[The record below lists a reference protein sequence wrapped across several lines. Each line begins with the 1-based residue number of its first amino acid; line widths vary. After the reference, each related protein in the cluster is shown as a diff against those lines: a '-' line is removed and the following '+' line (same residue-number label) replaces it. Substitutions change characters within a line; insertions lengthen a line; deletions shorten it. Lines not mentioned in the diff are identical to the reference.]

1 MNAYEQL
8 RQKQQEEFNAFPI
21 HFAFGQE
28 QIDRK
33 IKELKLSK
41 DPKKRA
47 EQIVPI
53 GAGGFVLKKDFP
65 AFAEMCKRHSRQ
77 RIEAMAEG
85 EKGGT
90 YLYDMFRTELLNHEY
105 GLTIDVSDTLES
117 LGLTEKDLT
126 EKPALKEALDR
137 AAADI
142 RKEEGFEW

>member
-8 RQKQQEEFNAFPI
+8 RQKQQEEFNAFPV

-47 EQIVPI
+47 EQIVPV
-53 GAGGFVLKKDFP
+53 GAGGFVLKADFP

-105 GLTIDVSDTLES
+105 GLTVDVSDTLKS
-117 LGLTEKDLT
+117 LDITEKDLD
-126 EKPALKEALDR
+126 EKPVLKETLEK

-142 RKEEGFEW
+142 RKQEGFEW

>member
-65 AFAEMCKRHSRQ
+65 AFAEMCKRHSQQ
-77 RIEAMAEG
+77 RIEAMVEG

-105 GLTIDVSDTLES
+105 GLTVDVSDTLES
-117 LGLTEKDLT
+117 LGLTEKDLA
-126 EKPALKEALDR
+126 EKPGLKEMLDR

>member
-1 MNAYEQL
+1 MSAYEQL
-8 RQKQQEEFNAFPI
+8 RKQQQEEFNAFPI
-21 HFAFGQE
+21 HFAFGQG

-90 YLYDMFRTELLNHEY
+90 YLYDMFRTELVNHEY
-105 GLTIDVSDTLES
+105 EYTVDVSDTLES
-117 LGLTEKDLT
+117 LGLTEKNLT
-126 EKPALKEALDR
+126 EKPVLKEALDR

>member
-1 MNAYEQL
+1 MNSYEQL

-21 HFAFGQE
+21 HFAFGNE
-28 QIDRK
+28 QIEQK

-47 EQIVPI
+47 KQIVPI
-53 GAGGFVLKKDFP
+53 GAGGFVLKADYP
-65 AFAEMCKRHSRQ
+65 AFAEMCKRHSRE

-105 GLTIDVSDTLES
+105 GYTVDTSDALDS
-117 LGLTEKDLT
+117 LGLTREDLEKN
-126 EKPALKEALDR
+126 PALKEALEK

>member
-8 RQKQQEEFNAFPI
+8 RKQQQEEFDAFPI

-33 IKELKLSK
+33 IEELKLSK

-47 EQIVPI
+47 EQIAPI
-53 GAGGFVLKKDFP
+53 GAGGFVLKKDFL

-105 GLTIDVSDTLES
+105 GLTVDVSDTLES

>member
-8 RQKQQEEFNAFPI
+8 RQKQQEEFDAFPI

-90 YLYDMFRTELLNHEY
+90 YLYDMFRTELVNHEY
-105 GLTIDVSDTLES
+105 GLTVDVSDTLES
-117 LGLTEKDLT
+117 LGLTEKDLA

>member
-90 YLYDMFRTELLNHEY
+90 YLYDMFRTELVNHEY
-105 GLTIDVSDTLES
+105 GYTVDVSDTLES

>member
-8 RQKQQEEFNAFPI
+8 RKQQQEEFDAFPI

-105 GLTIDVSDTLES
+105 GLTVDVSDTLES
-117 LGLTEKDLT
+117 LGLTKKDLA

>member
-1 MNAYEQL
+1 MNAYEEL
-8 RQKQQEEFNAFPI
+8 RVKHQEEFNAFPI
-21 HFAFGQE
+21 YFAFGQE

-33 IKELKLSK
+33 IEELKLSK

-53 GAGGFVLKKDFP
+53 GAGGFVLKDDFP
-65 AFAEMCKRHSRQ
+65 AFAEMCKRHSRE

-90 YLYDMFRTELLNHEY
+90 YLYDMFRTELINHEY
-105 GLTIDVSDTLES
+105 GYTGDTSDTLET
-117 LGLTEKDLT
+117 LGLARKDLD
-126 EKPALKEALDR
+126 ERPVLREALEK

>member
-8 RQKQQEEFNAFPI
+8 RQKHQEEFNAFPL

-28 QIDRK
+28 QIDKK

-47 EQIVPI
+47 EQIIPI

-65 AFAEMCKRHSRQ
+65 AFAEMCKRHSKE
-77 RIEAMAEG
+77 RIEAMVEG

-90 YLYDMFRTELLNHEY
+90 YLYDMFHTELVNHEY
-105 GLTIDVSDTLES
+105 GYTVDVSDTLES
-117 LGLTEKDLT
+117 LGLTEKDLA
-126 EKPALKEALDR
+126 EKPVLKDALDR

>member
-8 RQKQQEEFNAFPI
+8 KKRHQEEVNAFPM
-21 HFAFGQE
+21 HFAFGHE
-28 QIDRK
+28 QIERK

-53 GAGGFVLKKDFP
+53 GAGGFVLKADYP
-65 AFAEMCKRHSRQ
+65 AFVEMFKRHSRE

-105 GLTIDVSDTLES
+105 GYTTDFSDTLDA
-117 LGLTEKDLT
+117 LGLTLEDVEK
-126 EKPALKEALDR
+126 KPVLKEALY
-137 AAADI
+137 AAAAVI

>member
-8 RQKQQEEFNAFPI
+8 RQRHQEEFNAFPI
-21 HFAFGQE
+21 HFAFGHE
-28 QIDRK
+28 QIEQK
-33 IKELKLSK
+33 IKDLKLSK

-53 GAGGFVLKKDFP
+53 GAGGFVLKADYP
-65 AFAEMCKRHSRQ
+65 AFVEMCKRHSKE

-90 YLYDMFRTELLNHEY
+90 YLYDMFRTELINHEY
-105 GLTIDVSDTLES
+105 GYTVDTTDAIEA
-117 LGLTEKDLT
+117 LGLTREDVEKNPVLKAAL
-126 EKPALKEALDR
+126 EK

>member
-8 RQKQQEEFNAFPI
+8 RKQQQEEFNAFPI

-105 GLTIDVSDTLES
+105 GITVDVSDTLES

-126 EKPALKEALDR
+126 EKPVLKEALDR

-142 RKEEGFEW
+142 QKEEQ